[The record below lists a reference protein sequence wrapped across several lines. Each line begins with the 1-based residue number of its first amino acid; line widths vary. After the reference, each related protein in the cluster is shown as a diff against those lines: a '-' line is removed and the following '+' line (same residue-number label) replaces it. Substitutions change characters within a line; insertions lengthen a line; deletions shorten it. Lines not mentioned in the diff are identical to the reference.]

1 MQREKEDMDIDRALE
16 QLLRTDRESAVGKT
30 DEVDRVDAEI
40 KPDRVR
46 AGLRY
51 MGAPLPV
58 DETPEKYEHV
68 LHVEYTTDKGR
79 RTVDLIMDQVSIGTL
94 AVEMLSLTIQDD
106 HMVEI
111 MELLEQQGYVAGRFE

>member
-1 MQREKEDMDIDRALE
+1 MDIDKALE
-16 QLLRTDRESAVGKT
+16 QLLRTNQENPVGKT

-51 MGAPLPV
+51 MGAPLPM
-58 DETPEKYEHV
+58 DETPEEYEHV

-79 RTVDLIMDQVSIGTL
+79 RTVDLILDRASLGTL
-94 AVEMLSLTIQDD
+94 AVEMLAVTIQDD

-111 MELLEQQGYVAGRFE
+111 MELLEQQGYVVGEPG